1 VQLVFIIGIVQ
12 KSISAKVIIGN
23 IGRVRSKTM
32 TEAGYVKILLDKKNT
47 QIIWLESEIT
57 KLRIKYEMQ
66 IKELQKENEK
76 LKAFRQDCVKL
87 TEDNVVMVRQR
98 AETARKLTEA
108 KAIIKSLIDD
118 LEVIDGE
125 QTRELKAVKEAE
137 QFLKEV

>member
-1 VQLVFIIGIVQ
+1 
-12 KSISAKVIIGN
+12 
-23 IGRVRSKTM
+23 M